1 MVHFLTMGYDCSPA
15 AVLINLNLR
24 PHALP
29 FDWTQC
35 NIESIH
41 KCFADDFAKFH
52 TNLRFNHMQ
61 SRMIDVYGIQFPHDY
76 PFENSDNDVNDVGEG
91 KFGEEKEKE
100 KGIIQNWYEYYDT
113 VKEKYNRRI
122 DRFRQIMRDPAK
134 IIVLCRYST
143 HEVMLLQKLFEI
155 YYKRND
161 IIFVNA
167 TKEIYENDTI
177 KNIDPEKKGEWND
190 ASVWKKAIDAV
201 ML

>member
-15 AVLINLNLR
+15 AVLRNLNLR
-24 PHALP
+24 PFALP

-61 SRMIDVYGIQFPHDY
+61 SRMIDEYGIQFPHDY

-91 KFGEEKEKE
+91 KFGEEKER
-100 KGIIQNWYEYYDT
+100 GIIKNWYEYYDT

-122 DRFRQIMRDPAK
+122 DRFRQIVRDPTK

-161 IIFVNA
+161 IIFINA
-167 TKEIYENDTI
+167 SKEIYENNTI
-177 KNIDPEKKGEWND
+177 KNIDPEMNGEWND
-190 ASVWKKAIDAV
+190 AAIWKKTIDEV
-201 ML
+201 MLE

>member
-177 KNIDPEKKGEWND
+177 KNIDPEKKG
-190 ASVWKKAIDAV
+190 
-201 ML
+201 

>member
-113 VKEKYNRRI
+113 VKENTIGELTGSDK
-122 DRFRQIMRDPAK
+122 
-134 IIVLCRYST
+134 LCATQPKSS
-143 HEVMLLQKLFEI
+143 
-155 YYKRND
+155 YYAD
-161 IIFVNA
+161 IA
-167 TKEIYENDTI
+167 PMK
-177 KNIDPEKKGEWND
+177 
-190 ASVWKKAIDAV
+190 
-201 ML
+201 